1 MLVIIWSVNLHCNKI
16 GGGSARGMEIG
27 GGSARGMENY
37 LNEVGSELL
46 KGSNYST
53 SVLY

>member
-1 MLVIIWSVNLHCNKI
+1 MLLIIKTVNAVIIWSVNLHCNK
-16 GGGSARGMEIG
+16 IG